1 MPKHFPAPFILSAPT
16 EAHPNSGFALKREVV
31 TRLSWRSEESL
42 YGNSSV
48 CCRVGSIQQTAKAP
62 TRSGYGLI
70 RERASEATNLL
81 NVALAQRGAP
91 GDSDDLEA
99 LILVIW
105 FPCILLSC
113 LLPYPS
119 GVGPKP

>member
-1 MPKHFPAPFILSAPT
+1 M
-16 EAHPNSGFALKREVV
+16 E
-31 TRLSWRSEESL
+31 
-42 YGNSSV
+42 
-48 CCRVGSIQQTAKAP
+48 SIQKTAKAP

-70 RERASEATNLL
+70 RERASEATSNLL

-91 GDSDDLEA
+91 GDSDVLEA

-105 FPCILLSC
+105 FPCILLPR

-119 GVGPKP
+119 GVGLNCNTLPG